1 MSGPEQVAPAPTR
14 ASNAPHVL
22 AAIHAVSNDLAQI
35 GISKDRRN
43 KEQGF
48 DFRGIDQVM
57 NVLAPLLVKHNL
69 LVIPRFFDR
78 IVTER
83 TTASGKTAFNV
94 VLRGEFHF
102 VSVLD
107 GTEVV
112 ANTVGEGQDMGDKAT
127 NKAMAIA
134 YKYAMF
140 QTFCVPLEASADP
153 DASTP
158 EESASSRDPTK
169 GTLQDLVDEFDLRS
183 LEAANL
189 KELADL
195 FGAAQTT
202 IKTAAIQRECT
213 KSVLVDALGA
223 LTKAKD
229 KAKERLSKPATPE
242 KPAGG
247 KKAAAPPPSEPRGDE
262 PGGPLDPTQEAT

>member
-1 MSGPEQVAPAPTR
+1 MSGPELPQAAPTR
-14 ASNAPHVL
+14 TAPHVL
-22 AAIHAVSNDLAQI
+22 AAIHAVSNELAQI

-57 NVLAPLLVKHNL
+57 NVLAPLLVRHNL
-69 LVIPRFFDR
+69 LIIPRFYDR

-83 TTASGKTAFNV
+83 TTASGKTAYNV

-102 VSVLD
+102 VSVID

-153 DASTP
+153 DATTP
-158 EESASSRDPTK
+158 EETVPTADPAR
-169 GTLQDLVDEFDLRS
+169 GSLVDLVDEFDLRS
-183 LEAANL
+183 LEAATL

-202 IKTAAIQRECT
+202 VKKAAVERECT
-213 KSVLVDALGA
+213 KAVLIDALGA

-229 KAKERLSKPATPE
+229 KAKDRLSKPEQKAPVSEKASKPQTPE
-242 KPAGG
+242 E
-247 KKAAAPPPSEPRGDE
+247 PPVDG
-262 PGGPLDPTQEAT
+262 GGPEGAN

>member
-1 MSGPEQVAPAPTR
+1 MSGPEPTPAPAR
-14 ASNAPHVL
+14 MAPQVL
-22 AAIHAVSNDLAQI
+22 AAIHAVSNELAQI

-57 NVLAPLLVKHNL
+57 NVLAPLLVKHHL

-83 TTASGKTAFNV
+83 QTKSGSTAFNV

-102 VSVLD
+102 VSVID

-153 DASTP
+153 DAHTP
-158 EESASSRDPTK
+158 EESASNLDPTK
-169 GTLQDLVDEFDLRS
+169 GTVQDLVDEFDLRS

-195 FGAAQTT
+195 FSSAQTT
-202 IKTAAIQRECT
+202 VKAAAVERECT
-213 KSVLVDALGA
+213 KAVLVDALGA

-229 KAKERLSKPATPE
+229 LAKDRLSKRVAQEKAT
-242 KPAGG
+242 GG
-247 KKAAAPPPSEPRGDE
+247 KKASKPDAKTQTPPEDG
-262 PGGPLDPTQEAT
+262 GGPEGAN